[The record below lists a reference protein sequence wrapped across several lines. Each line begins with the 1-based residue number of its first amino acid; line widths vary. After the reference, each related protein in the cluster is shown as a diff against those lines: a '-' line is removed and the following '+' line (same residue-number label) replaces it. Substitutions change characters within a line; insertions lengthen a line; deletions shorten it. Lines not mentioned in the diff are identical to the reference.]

1 MRSGLSGDGMLALAV
16 HGLALH
22 EESDRGSQ
30 NLKSTTFCGG
40 TGIEAAETPTVRG
53 SFEQCTNFQRIGCVL
68 AWWMIAGRNL
78 SALDCFT
85 KDFWECWQACRA
97 AQSRSSRPRARGATY
112 PLREGELAEFVE
124 TVKVMSLQEATSAD
138 AVRRWA
144 LKAWMFLVFVGLNSL
159 SGTVPLPPTGRWSQ
173 VEAQAARSIHGAVE
187 TRCHKDIERL
197 DCSEEAWKKDMSSRL
212 IGYGGEE
219 ISVCEKLSLEQIV
232 PGLPPG
238 SHGASVD
245 ALEWVGPRTRYFLLN
260 PKELLK
266 RDDDVVLPKMPGRVH
281 VCQGEE
287 LGIAWELVK
296 RNICVWI
303 PLEKVHQ
310 VGSQPI
316 LNGLFGVSKTT
327 LLDDGRPV
335 LRLIMNLVGSNATQ
349 EQLVG
354 GCSTLPSITSW
365 QSIALEDG
373 ETLSCFQSD
382 MSSAFYLFRIPCCWH
397 PHLAFNIITTG
408 VNVNGDPNQL
418 FALACN
424 VIPMGWQSSVG
435 VMQEISENLMKH
447 ASVGPAHQLMR
458 GKTLPPWMN
467 ETLEQACEED
477 KHWWHIYLDN
487 FAAAERVTPSNAVTS
502 AELCHREA
510 ERVWKEAGVISSSK
524 KRLVDQPTMVE
535 LGAEVDGA
543 QKVLGVTTEKLVRTI
558 QATLWL
564 IGQQYLNRKHVQVVA
579 GRWVFI
585 LQFRRPA
592 MSVLNETWKLVGGA
606 CKVTAK
612 LRCAV
617 RNELLTLV
625 YLSPL
630 LFCNLGAGISEVM
643 MASDASEKGGAVGVA
658 RCLSEAGKDFAIA
671 STAMDRSGVTDKA
684 PILLVSLFNGVGGCY
699 RCYDVAGVLPAGQ
712 IAVEIDEGANRVC
725 SRRWPDVEIVRD
737 IHLVARDMVRSWS
750 RKYLGITEVHV
761 WSGFPCTDLSGVK
774 ANRENLWGKN
784 SRLFYEVPRVTN
796 LVKEEFGTEVTVKEV
811 VENVASMD
819 ETAAREISEELGM
832 YPYRLDPVQAVPMR
846 RPRFCWTSETLEGVC
861 PDVRIES
868 GRYWREVI
876 AEAPYPE
883 IGQWIDDGFRWE
895 GGERGCVL
903 PTCLKAIPHRTPPPR
918 PAGLQK
924 CDWDTCERW
933 RSDCFRYPPYQ
944 YQQQFL
950 FTSDS
955 SWRLVNANEKELLLG
970 YGYRH
975 TEVAWSAS
983 RIKQD
988 RVGYSDAR
996 NSYMGDCFSIYSF
1009 VLLAVACCKKFLP
1022 TIPYK
1027 LLTKRMGLAPG
1038 FRAPLRWLA
1047 PLRKQLSY
1055 GSPITTLDACDG
1067 NPQKLNRILLRRTN
1081 HTGSD
1086 VRISS
1091 GELMNQKAFPRQ
1103 SAQASWWKWE
1113 PAFGQAW
1120 KRKAHINVLEME
1132 ALLLSVQHQVQRFH
1146 QGDCSIFHLT
1156 DSYVTMSVA
1165 SKGRTSSLQLRR
1177 VMRRLAALLLGHGLT
1192 LILAHVESTENPTD
1206 RQSRAW

>member
-22 EESDRGSQ
+22 EDSDRGSQ

-138 AVRRWA
+138 AVWRWA

-408 VNVNGDPNQL
+408 VNVNGDPNPTFCFGLQRHSDG
-418 FALACN
+418 
-424 VIPMGWQSSVG
+424 M
-435 VMQEISENLMKH
+435 
-447 ASVGPAHQLMR
+447 
-458 GKTLPPWMN
+458 
-467 ETLEQACEED
+467 
-477 KHWWHIYLDN
+477 
-487 FAAAERVTPSNAVTS
+487 AV
-502 AELCHREA
+502 
-510 ERVWKEAGVISSSK
+510 
-524 KRLVDQPTMVE
+524 
-535 LGAEVDGA
+535 
-543 QKVLGVTTEKLVRTI
+543 
-558 QATLWL
+558 
-564 IGQQYLNRKHVQVVA
+564 
-579 GRWVFI
+579 
-585 LQFRRPA
+585 
-592 MSVLNETWKLVGGA
+592 
-606 CKVTAK
+606 
-612 LRCAV
+612 
-617 RNELLTLV
+617 
-625 YLSPL
+625 
-630 LFCNLGAGISEVM
+630 
-643 MASDASEKGGAVGVA
+643 
-658 RCLSEAGKDFAIA
+658 
-671 STAMDRSGVTDKA
+671 
-684 PILLVSLFNGVGGCY
+684 VGGC
-699 RCYDVAGVLPAGQ
+699 
-712 IAVEIDEGANRVC
+712 N
-725 SRRWPDVEIVRD
+725 
-737 IHLVARDMVRSWS
+737 ARDLREPHEACQCRASS
-750 RKYLGITEVHV
+750 
-761 WSGFPCTDLSGVK
+761 P
-774 ANRENLWGKN
+774 ANERENA
-784 SRLFYEVPRVTN
+784 P
-796 LVKEEFGTEVTVKEV
+796 
-811 VENVASMD
+811 AMD
-819 ETAAREISEELGM
+819 E
-832 YPYRLDPVQAVPMR
+832 
-846 RPRFCWTSETLEGVC
+846 
-861 PDVRIES
+861 
-868 GRYWREVI
+868 
-876 AEAPYPE
+876 
-883 IGQWIDDGFRWE
+883 
-895 GGERGCVL
+895 
-903 PTCLKAIPHRTPPPR
+903 
-918 PAGLQK
+918 
-924 CDWDTCERW
+924 
-933 RSDCFRYPPYQ
+933 
-944 YQQQFL
+944 
-950 FTSDS
+950 
-955 SWRLVNANEKELLLG
+955 
-970 YGYRH
+970 
-975 TEVAWSAS
+975 
-983 RIKQD
+983 
-988 RVGYSDAR
+988 
-996 NSYMGDCFSIYSF
+996 
-1009 VLLAVACCKKFLP
+1009 
-1022 TIPYK
+1022 
-1027 LLTKRMGLAPG
+1027 
-1038 FRAPLRWLA
+1038 
-1047 PLRKQLSY
+1047 
-1055 GSPITTLDACDG
+1055 
-1067 NPQKLNRILLRRTN
+1067 
-1081 HTGSD
+1081 
-1086 VRISS
+1086 
-1091 GELMNQKAFPRQ
+1091 
-1103 SAQASWWKWE
+1103 
-1113 PAFGQAW
+1113 
-1120 KRKAHINVLEME
+1120 
-1132 ALLLSVQHQVQRFH
+1132 
-1146 QGDCSIFHLT
+1146 
-1156 DSYVTMSVA
+1156 
-1165 SKGRTSSLQLRR
+1165 
-1177 VMRRLAALLLGHGLT
+1177 
-1192 LILAHVESTENPTD
+1192 
-1206 RQSRAW
+1206 